1 MKGQPNN
8 GSLQTFQLGEIAK
21 VKYGKAKPP
30 ELGDVPVIGSGG
42 VYGHTA
48 KSLADE
54 NAIVI
59 GRKGTAGSVYFP
71 NGPSWPSDTTF
82 YVEPDVEL
90 ILPEYLAFLLI
101 SVKLSGEHAKTTM
114 PSLQKGQ
121 LTDLLVQLPPLNDQ
135 RRIATILTTIQIA
148 IESTKR
154 VIAESETLKLS
165 ATNRAFADAISA
177 VFNTVSPGA
186 VDVSVVELAAV
197 AKDEKRAVTSGP
209 FGSNLGRKDYVNA
222 GVPVIR
228 GGNMTDNLFSL
239 AECVYVSQEKA
250 DELSGNL
257 AFPGDLLV
265 TQRGTL
271 GQVALIPKG
280 APFERFVMSQSQM
293 KITVNE
299 EIINSAYLYYWLSSP
314 PMQARIKESA
324 IRTGLPH
331 INLAILRTLPVPL
344 LPLAAQER
352 IVSLLRSIDLK
363 IQSEKTV
370 VAALQQ
376 VFSSALAAQVEIT
389 Q

>member
-1 MKGQPNN
+1 MKVSPNPD
-8 GSLQTFQLGEIAK
+8 GLQTYQLSEVAN

-30 ELGDVPVIGSGG
+30 ELGSVPVIGSGG
-42 VYGHTA
+42 VYGHT
-48 KSLADE
+48 SQPLADG

-71 NGPSWPSDTTF
+71 NCPSWPSDTTF
-82 YVEPDVEL
+82 YVEPNLEQ
-90 ILPEYLAFLLI
+90 ILPEYLAFLLT

-114 PSLQKGQ
+114 PSLQRGQ
-121 LTDLLVQLPPLNDQ
+121 LTDLLVQLPSLDDQ
-135 RRIATILTTIQIA
+135 RRIAHVLATIQRA
-148 IESTKR
+148 ITSTKS
-154 VIAESETLKLS
+154 VITKSESLRLS
-165 ATNRAFADAISA
+165 ATNRVFADAIAA
-177 VFNTVSPGA
+177 VFNTAPPEVGDIP
-186 VDVSVVELAAV
+186 VVALAAV

-250 DELSGNL
+250 DQLSGNL
-257 AFPGDLLV
+257 AYPGDLLV

-271 GQVALIPKG
+271 GQVALIPTA
-280 APFERFVMSQSQM
+280 APFDRFVMSQSQM

-299 EIINSAYLYYWLSSP
+299 TLLSPAYLYYWLSSP

-331 INLAILRTLPVPL
+331 INLAILRALPVPL
-344 LPLAAQER
+344 LPLAVQER
-352 IVSLLRSIDLK
+352 IVRLLQSIDRK
-363 IQSEKTV
+363 ILSEKTV
-370 VAALQQ
+370 GAALKQ
-376 VFSSALAAQVEIT
+376 VFASALAAQVET
-389 Q
+389 L